1 MKKTSNYV
9 ISCLVAVAILFSIT
23 TTAFAANYN
32 TNYSL
37 NGDGAHDIVE
47 VAKAQKGIGGKSGGS
62 AFGFPAKQSWCAYFV
77 CWAGRTAG
85 ADFPKSDLGTPDA
98 VAKWFIDNNNCH
110 LTKRKIH
117 WSILW

>member
-62 AFGFPAKQSWCAYFV
+62 AFGFPAKQLNRFPAYV
-77 CWAGRTAG
+77 ILPSLR
-85 ADFPKSDLGTPDA
+85 PVYQMENRKSISGG
-98 VAKWFIDNNNCH
+98 
-110 LTKRKIH
+110 
-117 WSILW
+117 